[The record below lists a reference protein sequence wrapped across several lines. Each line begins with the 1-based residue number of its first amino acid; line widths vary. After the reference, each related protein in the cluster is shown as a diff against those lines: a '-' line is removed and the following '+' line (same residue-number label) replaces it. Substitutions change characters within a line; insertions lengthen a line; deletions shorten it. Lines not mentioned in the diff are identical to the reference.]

1 MKKKLLILT
10 AITVSL
16 NAFAQET
23 LQHFDPAVDS
33 PVADEFPG
41 TDGYYTGHNTYSDEE
56 FAEKY
61 EITGDGTVIGVS
73 AIHVGV
79 DGTSSMNASYKIYEV
94 GGNGLPSTQKA
105 SKNVPYTDIPVDG
118 STYSTMFTN
127 AVSVTDEFFVSFNLG
142 DYVHNDPGT
151 KRIAITHS
159 QDGTRPSSDLGVFG
173 RNAIRWHSHGGADWK
188 DYRTENF
195 QSLQPAVYFSLFP
208 IVELGPAS
216 VIGLNGNE
224 GSIGS
229 AFPNPSSSAN
239 GFTVPI
245 RTNSGGNVAIQLFD
259 LSGKMVVE
267 RNEVLPAGESYYFF
281 SSDDLNVGTYLLL
294 VRIPEGIVSQKVT
307 IQ

>member
-1 MKKKLLILT
+1 MPFTRKQEPKPLYIAARPLKKVEKDACYSALTQTHFYPTEIRSYMKKKLLILT

-151 KRIAITHS
+151 KRIAITQS
-159 QDGTRPSSDLGVFG
+159 RRNKTIIDLGVFG
-173 RNAIRWHSHGGADWK
+173 RNAIRWHSHGADWK

-195 QSLQPAVYFSLFP
+195 QSLQPAVYFSLFHC
-208 IVELGPAS
+208 
-216 VIGLNGNE
+216 
-224 GSIGS
+224 
-229 AFPNPSSSAN
+229 
-239 GFTVPI
+239 
-245 RTNSGGNVAIQLFD
+245 R
-259 LSGKMVVE
+259 
-267 RNEVLPAGESYYFF
+267 
-281 SSDDLNVGTYLLL
+281 VGTSFGYWIEWQRRKHRKCFPQSLL
-294 VRIPEGIVSQKVT
+294 IS
-307 IQ
+307 